1 TCALYDILFHLVLR
15 NMEDQPEHQKQR
27 IKKIFYE
34 PDARLVAEEIKF
46 RIQSLYDDEQKRA
59 LSELVNDF
67 TSKE

>member
-1 TCALYDILFHLVLR
+1 R
-15 NMEDQPEHQKQR
+15 NMEDQPEHQRQR
-27 IKKIFYE
+27 ITKILNE
-34 PDARLVAEEIKF
+34 SDTRRVAEEIKF

>member
-1 TCALYDILFHLVLR
+1 ITKILNESDTR
-15 NMEDQPEHQKQR
+15 R
-27 IKKIFYE
+27 
-34 PDARLVAEEIKF
+34 VAEEIKF

>member
-1 TCALYDILFHLVLR
+1 
-15 NMEDQPEHQKQR
+15 MEDQPEHQKQR
-27 IKKIFYE
+27 ITKIFYE

>member
-1 TCALYDILFHLVLR
+1 
-15 NMEDQPEHQKQR
+15 
-27 IKKIFYE
+27 
-34 PDARLVAEEIKF
+34 

>member
-1 TCALYDILFHLVLR
+1 
-15 NMEDQPEHQKQR
+15 R
-27 IKKIFYE
+27 ITKIFYE